1 MKGHLDRTSEV
12 WYSLLWPSGTSIIPF
27 SLSHVIVDNVKASLL
42 LFNDA
47 SVKLSMILSGF
58 WIAKKSR
65 FWLAQNLSLV
75 FAYHMDNYEWGREN
89 ELEND
94 NFLCRIQVP
103 KNNYV
108 MKTYYVIRW

>member
-1 MKGHLDRTSEV
+1 MKGHLDLTSEV

-27 SLSHVIVDNVKASLL
+27 SLSQVIVDNVKASLL

-47 SVKLSMILSGF
+47 SVKLFKILYSCF
-58 WIAKKSR
+58 SLAENFS

-75 FAYHMDNYEWGREN
+75 SAYHMDNYVWGREN

-94 NFLCRIQVP
+94 NFVCPIQVP

-108 MKTYYVIRW
+108 IRKPIT